1 MSAMPETSEFVL
13 APAFERLI
21 SEQHPIAL
29 AREVVRADA
38 SLNPKVLQL
47 WRDLHDGGWLGLGTE
62 AMRAEAMPELARM
75 GEASGRSLLSV
86 PFAFTSLVLAPLVEA
101 TPSLADEFLTEPLD
115 AGPVSGRIDLGGS
128 AGPLLFD
135 YVGPRAGYYQLAKS
149 GASIV
154 LRRILAA
161 SQPVDGLDAGVPV
174 LAFADGDVRK
184 AAERRLDLQ
193 AKDAVQLLH
202 PFFVFQYG
210 HLLGAATAALDS
222 AIAYAKERRQFGRAI
237 GEFQAVKHALA
248 NAWVALDN
256 ARYAVNALAQADG
269 AQTLQRLLGITDR
282 LVAAGTKLATRVTVQ
297 IHGAIGFAWEH
308 DAHLYLKRVYK
319 TSAQMTHIA
328 GQLIAIYLNED
339 SLNRK

>member
-13 APAFERLI
+13 APAFERLV

-29 AREVVRADA
+29 VREVIQADA
-38 SLNPKVLQL
+38 SLNPKLLQL
-47 WRDLHDGGWLGLGTE
+47 WRELHDGGWLGLGTE

-115 AGPVSGRIDLGGS
+115 AGPISGRIDLGDSTGQ
-128 AGPLLFD
+128 LLFD
-135 YVGPRAGYYQLAKS
+135 YVGPRAGYYQLARS
-149 GASIV
+149 GPAIV
-154 LRRILAA
+154 LRRFVPA

-174 LAFADGDVRK
+174 LAFVENDVRK
-184 AAERRLDLQ
+184 AAERRLDFQ
-193 AKDAVQLLH
+193 AKDVVQLLQ

-210 HLLGAATAALDS
+210 HLLGAAAAALDS

-237 GEFQAVKHALA
+237 GEFQAVKHSLA

-256 ARYAVNALAQADG
+256 ARYAVNALAQADD
-269 AQTLQRLLGITDR
+269 TEMVQRLVGITDR
-282 LVAAGTKLATRVTVQ
+282 LVAAGAKLATRVSIQV
-297 IHGAIGFAWEH
+297 HGAIGFAWEH

-328 GQLIAIYLNED
+328 GQFTAAD
-339 SLNRK
+339 F

>member
-1 MSAMPETSEFVL
+1 MSAIPETSEFVL
-13 APAFERLI
+13 APAFERLV

-29 AREVVRADA
+29 ARDVVRADA

-75 GEASGRSLLSV
+75 GEASGRSLLCV

-101 TPSLADEFLTEPLD
+101 TPGLADGFLTEPLD
-115 AGPVSGRIDLGGS
+115 AGPVSGRIDLGNS

-149 GASIV
+149 GAAIV
-154 LRRILAA
+154 LRRFLAA
-161 SQPVDGLDAGVPV
+161 TQPVDGLDAGVPV
-174 LAFADGDVRK
+174 LAFADSDMRN
-184 AAERRLDLQ
+184 AAERRLELQ
-193 AKDAVQLLH
+193 AKDVVQLLH

-237 GEFQAVKHALA
+237 GEFQAVKHELA

-256 ARYAVNALAQADG
+256 ARYAVNALAHADG

-328 GQLIAIYLNED
+328 GQLIAICLNED
-339 SLNRK
+339 SMNCK

>member
-1 MSAMPETSEFVL
+1 MPKTSEFVL
-13 APAFERLI
+13 APAFERLV

-29 AREVVRADA
+29 ARDAVLADA

-115 AGPVSGRIDLGGS
+115 AGPISGRIDLGGS

-135 YVGPRAGYYQLAKS
+135 YVGPRAGYYQLASS
-149 GASIV
+149 GSTIV
-154 LRRILAA
+154 LRRFLAA
-161 SQPVDGLDAGVPV
+161 SHPVAGLDAGVPV
-174 LAFADGDVRK
+174 LDFSEGHERK

-193 AKDAVQLLH
+193 AKDVLRLLQ

-210 HLLGAATAALDS
+210 HLLGAAAAALDS

-237 GEFQAVKHALA
+237 GEFQAVKHSLA

-256 ARYAVNALAQADG
+256 ARYAVNALAQADS
-269 AQTLQRLLGITDR
+269 TETVQRLVGITDR
-282 LVAAGTKLATRVTVQ
+282 LVAAGAKLATRVTIQV
-297 IHGAIGFAWEH
+297 HGAIGFAWEH

-319 TSAQMTHIA
+319 SSAQMTHIA
-328 GQLIAIYLNED
+328 GQLAAADLT
-339 SLNRK
+339 SL